1 VKSLIAGRAMA
12 DAAAAMLQAEVSQ
25 LQSTVAYL
33 ERWSWRNWL
42 EAQTALEAARA
53 AREEA
58 AAAQRLADEAL
69 LRQRQLERS
78 APGDAPTAP
87 NSPSR
92 ARLTGRTGRKRKR
105 DSKPAATGKGA

>member
-1 VKSLIAGRAMA
+1 MA

-87 NSPSR
+87 SAPSR